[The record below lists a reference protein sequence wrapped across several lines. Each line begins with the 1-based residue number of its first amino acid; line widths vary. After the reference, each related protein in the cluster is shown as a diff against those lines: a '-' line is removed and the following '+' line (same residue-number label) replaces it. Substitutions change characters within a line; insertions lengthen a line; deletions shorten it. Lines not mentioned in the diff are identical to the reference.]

1 MLLIYLGWSFNW
13 YTLEWLH
20 WLLPIATFAHLQVKS
35 PSWSPALCSPL
46 RSLPE
51 TFQLALPSTNQ
62 RTNACLNR
70 GLPGPAPARLASIPV
85 GGSLGHTGYHPC
97 LDVFLALTQECLE
110 YFKAMCGGWYVV
122 WGKKLVRNAISWSP

>member
-20 WLLPIATFAHLQVKS
+20 WLLPIAALAHLQVKS

-51 TFQLALPSTNQ
+51 TFQLALPSSTQ
-62 RTNACLNR
+62 RTNA
-70 GLPGPAPARLASIPV
+70 
-85 GGSLGHTGYHPC
+85 
-97 LDVFLALTQECLE
+97 
-110 YFKAMCGGWYVV
+110 
-122 WGKKLVRNAISWSP
+122 